1 MIGTDMERA
10 QMAGMFLLLILML
23 WANFNDVLRYLF

>member
-1 MIGTDMERA
+1 MERA